1 MLTAQDI
8 ADMIDHF
15 LLRPELADE
24 EVREGCRIFERAGA
38 VGTSRF
44 GATQTIAILMDA
56 AQRAAEGRLKVG
68 RDPG

>member
-24 EVREGCRIFERAGA
+24 EVREGCRIFERA
-38 VGTSRF
+38 
-44 GATQTIAILMDA
+44 
-56 AQRAAEGRLKVG
+56 EGRLKVG